1 VRFRNLF
8 LVCSDLGRSEV
19 FYRALGLALVR
30 RGERSLVFDLGGSEL
45 HLHPPLTPEEEQLFQ
60 VGPAGPAPGCVIC
73 LHTSDLEARAQF
85 LPAECVR
92 IPPGPAP
99 WGGRMMLV
107 ADPDGRLLELSE

>member
-1 VRFRNLF
+1 MRFRNLF

-19 FYRALGLALVR
+19 FYRALGLALLR
-30 RGERSLVFDLGGSEL
+30 RGERSLIFDLGGSEL
-45 HLHPPLTPEEEQLFQ
+45 HLHVALAPEEEERFQ
-60 VGPAGPAPGCVIC
+60 VGPPGPAPGVVLC
-73 LHTSDLEARAQF
+73 LHTSDLDARAAF

-107 ADPDGRLLELSE
+107 VDPDGRLLELSE